1 MKAIWL
7 VWVLCITG
15 SVIGGPFVNNPRKV
29 AQEKATRAFKTAGV
43 RPRGIVGNVNDVQDT
58 VGRIKRG
65 MDELQRAIYAP
76 RSPFSR
82 LKRIA
87 YNLEQFQKGVL
98 AGEQVISAA
107 DLPRLLSGAEGRDKI
122 LNSVAN
128 AHQKTVLRS
137 LSSSYDALLS
147 EMDIVTIHAI
157 LHHMRQT
164 LYDIAG
170 MLDSVAHIRD
180 YAGNYSDDLLGLEVM
195 ERMRDVSEA
204 IRVMAR
210 KLNEIIQGGSQS
222 VKSEREP
229 FAQELLKNKEK
240 ISGLVGAMQKS
251 SSAINTAV
259 QKIQSD
265 LKKVAKAKN
274 DLIRAA
280 TMMQKRLTQALLK
293 AHKGN
298 AGQDL
303 SSVASAHVQKMMQ
316 GLHGPI
322 ISLLMLTAD
331 VVEGMTQGIQEGL
344 TGINSFKTAIGFDV
358 VNPVVRLDLDALPK
372 LTRELSRTITQLRG
386 VLA

>member
-280 TMMQKRLTQALLK
+280 TMMQKRLTQELLK

-331 VVEGMTQGIQEGL
+331 VVERMTQVIQEGL